1 MNSNPALLAIAL
13 ALAFAGYAI
22 GAMLRVMPLRRYR
35 TAGTEMMEDA
45 FIAFALISLISV
57 VVIAANVVA
66 GLLYGGR
73 SMAAVYD
80 AYYQYVNETKS
91 GAFLILTT
99 VMGVLFTIGS
109 ANTVVGI
116 FSPGSQPFLP
126 LSLVFQS
133 QMGPWIALVQG
144 TYSLMTVLECVA
156 RLLEDKL
163 LVFIAFGCI
172 LYAVPKRLARA
183 AGGALISWPLVFYF
197 GLPLLPVFVNL
208 YGLTPSYHEIAC
220 TVQSCPLVQTLF
232 SSIALQGSSGWFSLI
247 SGLSS
252 FGILIS
258 DNAAQLIWVN
268 LFLPVVFL
276 TILSLAAAGV
286 GKIFGGYVNLLTG
299 A

>member
-1 MNSNPALLAIAL
+1 MNSNPVLLAL
-13 ALAFAGYAI
+13 AIGLAFAGYAI
-22 GAMLRVMPLRRYR
+22 GAMLRIMPLRRYR

-45 FIAFALISLISV
+45 FIAFALITLISV
-57 VVIAANVVA
+57 VVLVANVAATV
-66 GLLYGGR
+66 LYGGR
-73 SMAAVYD
+73 SMTAVYD
-80 AYYQYVNETKS
+80 SYYAYVDETKS
-91 GAFLILTT
+91 GAFLILSV
-99 VMGVLFTIGS
+99 VMGVMFTIGTG
-109 ANTVVGI
+109 NTIVAI
-116 FSPGSQPFLP
+116 FAPGSQPLLP

-156 RLLEDKL
+156 NLLQDKL

-197 GLPLLPVFVNL
+197 GLPLLPVFVNM
-208 YGLTPSYHEIAC
+208 YGLVPSYHEISC
-220 TVQSCPLVQTLF
+220 TVQSCPLVQTLLT
-232 SSIALQGSSGWFSLI
+232 AAANQGSSGWFSLI
-247 SGLSS
+247 SELTNLGSLM
-252 FGILIS
+252 S
-258 DNAAQLIWVN
+258 DNAAQLIWMN